1 MGHPYLHRKR
11 SGQAVISMRQ
21 FLAGLCLV
29 MSCALAQADI
39 TKVRAFDDI
48 IESGVLKVAVYE
60 DFPPYSFAADGEA
73 RGVDVE
79 LARKLAAGLGLKV
92 EVLWVTPDETL
103 DDDLRNFIWKG
114 HYLRPDILADV
125 MMRVP
130 YDREFS
136 YKQNEMGELINELV
150 VMFGPYQRE
159 RWQSA
164 YDDRR
169 IEDLS
174 SVAVFRYHPVGV
186 EVESVPSFYLSSV
199 FNGSIA
205 KMLHHYPTAQAAFA
219 AMQAGEVDATMAM
232 RGEID
237 WMLSQANDSHLKAAQ
252 NAYPNMG
259 KQVWDLGMAVHE
271 SNRQLAYA
279 LEGELESLIKEGAV
293 KAIYEG
299 YGLQYELPEL
309 YQVQLGEN

>member
-1 MGHPYLHRKR
+1 
-11 SGQAVISMRQ
+11 MRP
-21 FLAGLCLV
+21 FIAGLCLLLC
-29 MSCALAQADI
+29 CALAQAGAA
-39 TKVRAFDDI
+39 KVRPFDDI
-48 IESGVLKVAVYE
+48 VDSGVLKVALYE
-60 DFPPYSFAADGEA
+60 NFPPYSFMANGEA
-73 RGVDVE
+73 RGVDVD
-79 LARKLAAGLGLKV
+79 LARKLAAGLDL
-92 EVLWVTPDETL
+92 ELELLWVTPDETL
-103 DDDLRNFIWKG
+103 DGDLRNFIWKG
-114 HYLRPDILADV
+114 HYLRPNVLADV

-136 YKQNEMGELINELV
+136 YKQNELGELINELV

-169 IEDLS
+169 IGELS
-174 SVAVFRYHPVGV
+174 SVGVLRYHPVGV
-186 EVESVPSFYLSSV
+186 EVESVPSFYLASV

-219 AMQAGEVDATMAM
+219 AMREGEVDATMAM
-232 RGEID
+232 RGEIE
-237 WMLSQANDSHLKAAQ
+237 WMMSQAADAHIKLAD

-279 LEGELESLIKEGAV
+279 LEGELEGLINTGVVAG
-293 KAIYEG
+293 IYAS
-299 YGLQYELPEL
+299 YGLRYELPEL
-309 YQVQLGEN
+309 YQAESDKQ